1 MRAQQ
6 LHTRLGRAGGEARRP
21 GHERAEG
28 ERCHAVH
35 VLARIERVEDFLRA
49 QRRLPAARHIIGCY
63 EEYLRTDKSLARM
76 PHWFFADW
84 AMGFDYGEP
93 NYGQDGSSAYQN
105 LVFVMAL
112 REQAAMEKAFG
123 LEVLGNYYHD
133 LARQITAAI
142 KVKYWN
148 SARGLLADTPE
159 HDVYSQHVNA
169 LAILAEVLEEL
180 PTG

>member
-1 MRAQQ
+1 MISSYSLSWIGMLYDYWMMRD
-6 LHTRLGRAGGEARRP
+6 
-21 GHERAEG
+21 GHQW
-28 ERCHAVH
+28 
-35 VLARIERVEDFLRA
+35 LR
-49 QRRLPAARHIIGCY
+49 QYLPAARHIIGCY

-84 AMGFDYGEP
+84 ATGFDYGEP
-93 NYGQDGSSAYQN
+93 NYGQDGSSAYQD

-142 KVKYWN
+142 KAKYWN

-169 LAILAEVLEEL
+169 LAILAEVLEEHEAQEVCRKML
-180 PTG
+180 DDTTLIQ